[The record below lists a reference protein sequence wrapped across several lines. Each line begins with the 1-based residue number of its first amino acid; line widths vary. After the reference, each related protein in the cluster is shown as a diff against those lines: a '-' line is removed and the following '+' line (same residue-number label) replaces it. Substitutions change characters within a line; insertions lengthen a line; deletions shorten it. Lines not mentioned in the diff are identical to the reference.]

1 MERLM
6 SPRQAVALLAWELRR
21 AARAFMRH
29 GGRFGVVLVLAA
41 LLGVGAVTVRQRQ
54 SDAAQQ
60 VQARLAER
68 LVQRASAPVPLSAG
82 GALDGRARLKAFD
95 DYLPLHDDIP
105 TVVQDL
111 LNQAE
116 DQHLV
121 LARGD
126 YRAQPDLQGGFMRYR
141 MSLPVKGDAPAVLKL
156 MQSALQSHRTLAL
169 ESVQFKRARIESAD
183 VEVRLQWVLLTRL
196 PEPLR

>member
-6 SPRQAVALLAWELRR
+6 SPRQAGALLAWELRR

-29 GGRFGVVLVLAA
+29 GGRVGIVLLLAA
-41 LLGVGAVTVRQRQ
+41 LVGAGAAIVGQRQ
-54 SDAAQQ
+54 AAAAQQ
-60 VQARLAER
+60 AQARLAER
-68 LVQRASAPVPLSAG
+68 LAQRAAAPALPPAG
-82 GALDGRARLKAFD
+82 TALDGRARLKAFD
-95 DYLPLHDDIP
+95 DYLPPHDDIP
-105 TVVQDL
+105 SVVQDL

-156 MQSALQSHRTLAL
+156 MQAALQSHKTLAL

-183 VEVRLQWVLLTRL
+183 VEARLQWVLLTRL
-196 PEPLR
+196 PEPVR